1 MTRISKPLTTSLV
14 WWWSR
19 QPEKTRSL
27 PLYLRGVVHGFLRYG
42 TRQAAALA
50 YYAIFS
56 IFPLSL
62 LLAVVISRVLGPVVA
77 QQQIQLGLSN
87 FLPSSVSSIFD
98 VVETNVTTAL
108 AQSQSFGLIAIV
120 GLTWS
125 GLGLF
130 SNITTSLD
138 HIFRVPE
145 SRSIWRQRLIAI
157 IMTLILIALVGASFV
172 TSAAQRL
179 LNALLLERPSVWI
192 TIGVYFLPFAL
203 NMVIFALL
211 FRYVPARAV
220 KWDAVWPAAIVGAL
234 GWELAK
240 SSFGWYLNN
249 VANYQFVY
257 GSIATVIVLLFW
269 AYLVAAI
276 FLFSAELC
284 ARLNDW
290 LEMSEQDEAD
300 ENASTALTQLPG
312 VGH

>member
-1 MTRISKPLTTSLV
+1 MVRFSDPLTTSLV
-14 WWWSR
+14 RWWAQ
-19 QPEKTRSL
+19 QPDKTRSL
-27 PLYLRGVVHGFLRYG
+27 PLYLRGVLQGFLRYG

-50 YYAIFS
+50 YYAVFS

-62 LLAVVISRVLGPVVA
+62 LLAVIISRVLGPVVA
-77 QQQIQLGLSN
+77 QQQIQLGLSS
-87 FLPSSVSSIFD
+87 FLPPSASSVFD
-98 VVETNVTTAL
+98 LVETNVTTAL
-108 AQSQSFGLIAIV
+108 AQSQSFGIIAIA

-130 SNITTSLD
+130 TNITTSLD

-145 SRSIWRQRLIAI
+145 SRSIWRQRLIAVV
-157 IMTLILIALVGASFV
+157 MTLILIALVGASFV

-179 LNALLLERPSVWI
+179 LNALLLERPSVWL
-192 TIGVYFLPFAL
+192 TIGIYFLPFAL
-203 NMVIFALL
+203 NMAIFALQ
-211 FRYVPARAV
+211 FRYVPARTV
-220 KWDAVWPAAIVGAL
+220 KWDAVWPAAIVGAV

-257 GSIATVIVLLFW
+257 GSLATVIVLLFW
-269 AYLVAAI
+269 AYLIAAI

-290 LEMSEQDEAD
+290 LDLDDEVASEEDA
-300 ENASTALTQLPG
+300 A
-312 VGH
+312 

>member
-1 MTRISKPLTTSLV
+1 MVRFSDPLTTSLV
-14 WWWSR
+14 RWWAQ
-19 QPEKTRSL
+19 QPDKTRSL
-27 PLYLRGVVHGFLRYG
+27 PLYLRGVLQGFLRYG

-50 YYAIFS
+50 YYAVFS

-62 LLAVVISRVLGPVVA
+62 LLAVIISRVLGPVVA
-77 QQQIQLGLSN
+77 QQQIQLGLSS
-87 FLPSSVSSIFD
+87 FLPPSASSVFD
-98 VVETNVTTAL
+98 LVETNVTTAL
-108 AQSQSFGLIAIV
+108 AQSQSFGIIAIA

-130 SNITTSLD
+130 TNITTSLD

-145 SRSIWRQRLIAI
+145 SRSIWRQRLIAVV
-157 IMTLILIALVGASFV
+157 MTLILIALVGASFV

-179 LNALLLERPSVWI
+179 LNALLLERPSVWL
-192 TIGVYFLPFAL
+192 TIGIYFLPFAL
-203 NMVIFALL
+203 NMAIFALL
-211 FRYVPARAV
+211 FRYVPARTV
-220 KWDAVWPAAIVGAL
+220 KWDAVWPAAIVGAV

-257 GSIATVIVLLFW
+257 GSLATVIVLLFW
-269 AYLVAAI
+269 AYLIAAI

-290 LEMSEQDEAD
+290 LDLDDEVASEEDA
-300 ENASTALTQLPG
+300 A
-312 VGH
+312 